1 MKSTQPAF
9 EDSRQEA
16 IDAPGRVGAGPNR
29 SPVLGHPRRKGDHV
43 TTGGPENGLG
53 FVCHHCGEGWTI
65 TSPAEITSYVAA
77 SKVFRARHL
86 ECPKPKEKP

>member
-1 MKSTQPAF
+1 MTVSPGQPTP
-9 EDSRQEA
+9 
-16 IDAPGRVGAGPNR
+16 DAPGA
-29 SPVLGHPRRKGDHV
+29 SPRAAQANPAPRKGDHL
-43 TTGGPENGLG
+43 TTGGPDAGLG
-53 FVCHHCGEGWTI
+53 FLCHHCGEGWTI